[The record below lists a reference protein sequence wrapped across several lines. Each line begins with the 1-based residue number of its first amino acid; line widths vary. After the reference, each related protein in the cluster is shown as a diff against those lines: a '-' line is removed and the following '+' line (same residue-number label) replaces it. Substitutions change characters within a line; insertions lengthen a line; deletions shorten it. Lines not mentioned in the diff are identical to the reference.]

1 MKRALVARERSRLAA
16 AFPSLTLDTSQVPA
30 RVTGTMWLDTELGFT
45 IDLEIPGV
53 YPRRIPMLWCNPQ
66 EIPWEIDRHV
76 YPKDGLACLC
86 VFSEYRKHWPP
97 GSDLTDFLSTLVR
110 PFLVGQA
117 YYQAHGRWPPGN
129 ERSHG
134 AEGVIEAYR
143 DFLAPLGTVT
153 RPVIEDF
160 ANLLARR
167 THPKGHESCPCGSG
181 KKLRLCHRSILMTLR
196 RTIDPEH
203 AKQDCK
209 ILALDRK

>member
-1 MKRALVARERSRLAA
+1 MIKS
-16 AFPSLTLDTSQVPA
+16 
-30 RVTGTMWLDTELGFT
+30 
-45 IDLEIPGV
+45 I
-53 YPRRIPMLWCNPQ
+53 YPRRIPKLWCNPL

-76 YPKDGLACLC
+76 YSDGLACLC

-117 YYQAHGRWPPGN
+117 YYQDYGHWPTGN

-134 AEGVIEAYR
+134 AEGIIEAYR
-143 DFLAPLGTVT
+143 DFLAPLGVVT

-160 ANLLARR
+160 ANLLARQ
-167 THPKGHESCPCGSG
+167 THPKGHEACPCGSG
-181 KKLRLCHRSILMTLR
+181 KKLRHCHRSFLMTLR

-203 AKQDCK
+203 AKADCK
-209 ILALDRK
+209 MLALYRGNPRRTVDKKRLAKQLGTLSSAKMEEVN